1 MKVLAIGSIVKPLT
15 DEQRKEIMPQE
26 VPNTLKLYLDGKI
39 DQFWY
44 RDDKPGVIFLMNA
57 DTLEHAKAV
66 TNALPLTANGFMNFE
81 MIPVGPLKPLGMLI
95 QGK

>member
-15 DEQRKEIMPQE
+15 DEQRKEIMSKE
-26 VPNTLKLYLDGKI
+26 VPNTLKLYLDGMI

-44 RDDKPGVIFLMNA
+44 RADKPGVIFLMNA
-57 DTLEHAKAV
+57 ETVEQATAL
-66 TNALPLTANGFMNFE
+66 TSALPLTAGGFMNFE